1 MLPGGAHFA
10 RRLKGT
16 DMDFFD
22 MIVRLIMQNQGGG
35 GGWENPGFGNIP
47 SSPFQFPRYTSP
59 YATGFGSPGGDLMG
73 RPQGGIPNGIPTGQP
88 PLPQRPLGGMGS
100 QMANTGSGNAM
111 LQQYLSLDG
120 GLLGD
125 DLLRNLRRL
134 PRIPD
139 RWRVHHQESLQRNRK
154 RGSH

>member
-1 MLPGGAHFA
+1 
-10 RRLKGT
+10 
-16 DMDFFD
+16 MDFFD

-111 LQQYLSLDG
+111 LQQYLSSQNPQLAMNPPIDY
-120 GLLGD
+120 
-125 DLLRNLRRL
+125 RNGMRQSVS
-134 PRIPD
+134 PQSGF
-139 RWRVHHQESLQRNRK
+139 V
-154 RGSH
+154 RGIFAR